1 MSELLAA
8 AGEQQTE
15 QAMPDPGM
23 NEDAFQ
29 RASVNVFE
37 TLQSL
42 AIDLDRALEQS
53 PPPDLWRRYQA
64 GERNVFTRRLYNLS
78 GRELFDQIASKYKSD
93 GEFRTYVDRY
103 VSTFEELLG
112 AASARDRSNILVE
125 TYLTSDTGKVYLM
138 LAQTSGKLS

>member
-1 MSELLAA
+1 MLAA
-8 AGEQQTE
+8 AGDQKTD
-15 QAMPDPGM
+15 QAKPDPQM

-64 GERNVFTRRLYNLS
+64 AESAKWRGRFLRR
-78 GRELFDQIASKYKSD
+78 
-93 GEFRTYVDRY
+93 
-103 VSTFEELLG
+103 
-112 AASARDRSNILVE
+112 AAGVAV
-125 TYLTSDTGKVYLM
+125 
-138 LAQTSGKLS
+138 